1 MLLWMVTVAA
11 GVYLLAAG
19 RPARAP
25 AGPAPTLV
33 PAAEPAGAAQ
43 APGGPQAASVPQ
55 AGGPQA
61 ASVPRAGA
69 PPVGGPQAGGPRAG
83 APRTAGVPQAAAMAY
98 AAGAAVPPIT
108 HTRITT
114 RPGEHPLL
122 EFMHPAL
129 GVAGL
134 GCWIAF
140 VITRF
145 GVFAWVAFGVI
156 IVTIAAGLTWY
167 TVNARAARAERSGR
181 EPARR
186 DGTGEPDAAEP
197 GTGEP
202 GTAEPGTGEPGT
214 DGVRA
219 RARRYP
225 ARRLLVHGSAAAVT
239 FVLALVTALAAHH
252 A

>member
-1 MLLWMVTVAA
+1 M
-11 GVYLLAAG
+11 
-19 RPARAP
+19 
-25 AGPAPTLV
+25 
-33 PAAEPAGAAQ
+33 
-43 APGGPQAASVPQ
+43 PQTASVPQ
-55 AGGPQA
+55 AG
-61 ASVPRAGA
+61 A
-69 PPVGGPQAGGPRAG
+69 PPAGGPRAG
-83 APRTAGVPQAAAMAY
+83 APRAAGVPQAAATAY

-145 GVFAWVAFGVI
+145 GVFAWAAFGVI

-167 TVNARAARAERSGR
+167 TVNARAARAARSGR
-181 EPARR
+181 EPGVSR
-186 DGTGEPDAAEP
+186 DGTGQPGAAEP
-197 GTGEP
+197 GAG
-202 GTAEPGTGEPGT
+202 A
-214 DGVRA
+214 DGARA
-219 RARRYP
+219 PARRYP
-225 ARRLLVHGSAAAVT
+225 ARRLLVHGSGAAVT

>member
-19 RPARAP
+19 RPARGP
-25 AGPAPTLV
+25 AGPAPAPAPAPAQV

-43 APGGPQAASVPQ
+43 APGVPQAVSAPQ
-55 AGGPQA
+55 ARAPPAGGPQ
-61 ASVPRAGA
+61 
-69 PPVGGPQAGGPRAG
+69 AG
-83 APRTAGVPQAAAMAY
+83 APRTAGVPQAAARAY

-108 HTRITT
+108 HTRITA

-145 GVFAWVAFGVI
+145 TVFAWAAFGVI

-167 TVNARAARAERSGR
+167 AVNARAARAERSGR
-181 EPARR
+181 EPGVSR
-186 DGTGEPDAAEP
+186 DGTGQPGAAEP
-197 GTGEP
+197 GAG
-202 GTAEPGTGEPGT
+202 A
-214 DGVRA
+214 DGARA
-219 RARRYP
+219 PARRYP
-225 ARRLLVHGSAAAVT
+225 ARRLLVHASGAAVT

>member
-1 MLLWMVTVAA
+1 M
-11 GVYLLAAG
+11 
-19 RPARAP
+19 
-25 AGPAPTLV
+25 
-33 PAAEPAGAAQ
+33 
-43 APGGPQAASVPQ
+43 
-55 AGGPQA
+55 
-61 ASVPRAGA
+61 
-69 PPVGGPQAGGPRAG
+69 
-83 APRTAGVPQAAAMAY
+83 PQAAARAY

-140 VITRF
+140 VITGF
-145 GVFAWVAFGVI
+145 SVFAWAAFGVI

-167 TVNARAARAERSGR
+167 TVNARAARAARSGR
-181 EPARR
+181 EPGVSR
-186 DGTGEPDAAEP
+186 DGTGQPGAAEP
-197 GTGEP
+197 GG
-202 GTAEPGTGEPGT
+202 GAG
-214 DGVRA
+214 GVRVRAPA
-219 RARRYP
+219 RQYP
-225 ARRLLVHGSAAAVT
+225 ARRLLVHGSGAAAT

>member
-25 AGPAPTLV
+25 ADPAPALA
-33 PAAEPAGAAQ
+33 PAAETAGAAQ
-43 APGGPQAASVPQ
+43 APGV
-55 AGGPQA
+55 
-61 ASVPRAGA
+61 
-69 PPVGGPQAGGPRAG
+69 
-83 APRTAGVPQAAAMAY
+83 PRTAGVPQAAATAY

-140 VITRF
+140 VITRVS
-145 GVFAWVAFGVI
+145 VFAWAAFGVT

-167 TVNARAARAERSGR
+167 AANARVARAER
-181 EPARR
+181 ARR
-186 DGTGEPDAAEP
+186 DGTGQPGAAEP
-197 GTGEP
+197 GA
-202 GTAEPGTGEPGT
+202 AEPGAAEPAAAEPAAAEPAAAEPAA
-214 DGVRA
+214 DADAVRP

-225 ARRLLVHGSAAAVT
+225 ARRLLMHGSAAAVT

>member
-25 AGPAPTLV
+25 ADPAPALA
-33 PAAEPAGAAQ
+33 PAAETAGAAQ
-43 APGGPQAASVPQ
+43 APGV
-55 AGGPQA
+55 
-61 ASVPRAGA
+61 
-69 PPVGGPQAGGPRAG
+69 
-83 APRTAGVPQAAAMAY
+83 PRTAGVPQAAATAY

-156 IVTIAAGLTWY
+156 IVTIAAGMTWY

>member
-25 AGPAPTLV
+25 AGPAPT
-33 PAAEPAGAAQ
+33 PRRPPKPAGAAH
-43 APGGPQAASVPQ
+43 APGV
-55 AGGPQA
+55 
-61 ASVPRAGA
+61 
-69 PPVGGPQAGGPRAG
+69 
-83 APRTAGVPQAAAMAY
+83 PRTAGVPQAAATAY

-145 GVFAWVAFGVI
+145 SVFAWAAFGVI

-167 TVNARAARAERSGR
+167 TVNARAARAARSGR
-181 EPARR
+181 EPGVSR
-186 DGTGEPDAAEP
+186 DGTGQPGAAERGAAEP
-197 GTGEP
+197 GAGA
-202 GTAEPGTGEPGT
+202 GRAAEPGAGA

-219 RARRYP
+219 PARRYP
-225 ARRLLVHGSAAAVT
+225 ARRLLVHGSGAAVT

>member
-1 MLLWMVTVAA
+1 MLLWMATVAA

-19 RPARAP
+19 RPAGPADPCQRQRRHGHRHRPPNLPVPLRPWGCRPAVRVPQAGPP
-25 AGPAPTLV
+25 AG
-33 PAAEPAGAAQ
+33 G
-43 APGGPQAASVPQ
+43 PQ

-61 ASVPRAGA
+61 
-69 PPVGGPQAGGPRAG
+69 GGPQAVSVPQAGGRQAG
-83 APRTAGVPQAAAMAY
+83 VPRTAGVPQTAARAY

-134 GCWIAF
+134 GCWTAF

-145 GVFAWVAFGVI
+145 SVFAWAAFGVI

-167 TVNARAARAERSGR
+167 AVNARAARAARSGR
-181 EPARR
+181 EPGVSR
-186 DGTGEPDAAEP
+186 DGTGPPGAAEP
-197 GTGEP
+197 GAG
-202 GTAEPGTGEPGT
+202 A
-214 DGVRA
+214 DGGRA
-219 RARRYP
+219 PARRYP
-225 ARRLLVHGSAAAVT
+225 ARRLLVHGSGAAVT

>member
-1 MLLWMVTVAA
+1 M
-11 GVYLLAAG
+11 
-19 RPARAP
+19 
-25 AGPAPTLV
+25 
-33 PAAEPAGAAQ
+33 
-43 APGGPQAASVPQ
+43 
-55 AGGPQA
+55 
-61 ASVPRAGA
+61 
-69 PPVGGPQAGGPRAG
+69 
-83 APRTAGVPQAAAMAY
+83 PQAAATAY

-145 GVFAWVAFGVI
+145 SVFAWAAFGVI

-167 TVNARAARAERSGR
+167 TVNARAARAARSGR
-181 EPARR
+181 EPGVSR
-186 DGTGEPDAAEP
+186 DGTGQPGAAERGAAESGAGADGAAEP
-197 GTGEP
+197 GAG
-202 GTAEPGTGEPGT
+202 A

-219 RARRYP
+219 PARRYP
-225 ARRLLVHGSAAAVT
+225 ARRLLVHGSGAAVT